1 MMNDKLK
8 NAFKFI
14 IHHSSFILSLLA
26 ACTTTTSTDLPSSH
40 GPVAWGDKLDN
51 LQIGLA
57 VVQSRDPKPLPDQ
70 YAIYLRNSG
79 SDPMHILCPPQIL
92 TNDQVVQSD
101 QAEPTS
107 AMMTLCIARENG
119 FLNFNVPRSDPPG
132 LVELKSGQVMSIS
145 LDLSVDLAFHSGA
158 NTVSFF
164 ALYFNTDPLGAQHAW
179 TGSIQSPSFTVT
191 LSR

>member
-1 MMNDKLK
+1 MMSDKLK
-8 NAFKFI
+8 KAFKFI

-26 ACTTTTSTDLPSSH
+26 ACTTSTSTDLPTNH
-40 GPVAWGDKLDN
+40 GPIAWGDKLNN

-57 VVQSRDPKPLPDQ
+57 VVQSKDPKPLPDQ

-79 SDPMHILCPPQIL
+79 SATMHILCPPQIL

-107 AMMTLCIARENG
+107 AIMTLCIARENG
-119 FLNFNVPRSDPPG
+119 FLNFNVPRSDPPR
-132 LVELKSGQVMSIS
+132 LVELKSGQMIAIS
-145 LDLSVDLAFHSGA
+145 LNLSVDLAFHSGA

-164 ALYFNTDPLGAQHAW
+164 ALYYNTDPLGAQQAW
-179 TGSIQSPSFTVT
+179 TGSIQSPSFTLT
-191 LSR
+191 FSR